1 MLGVVGAFFRWAHPR
16 SRGENWP
23 HRRGGATTGGLIPA
37 HAGKTVLGVVGA
49 FFRWAHPRSRG
60 ENEAL
65 RASSDA
71 LMGSSPLTRGK
82 HRRVGDPHQP
92 LGLIPAHAGK
102 TPGRPRRPT
111 LGAAHPRSRGENFG
125 PSFEGCSR
133 TGSSPLTRGKRSGQW
148 PGLSA
153 PRLIPAHAGK
163 TWRRQACWRPVPA
176 HPRSRGENLRAQDR
190 PAYHRGSSP
199 LTRGKP
205 TEVSRQLSPARLIP
219 AHAGK
224 TQVPGRESRP

>member
-1 MLGVVGAFFRWAHPR
+1 MTRGRRGRSHPR
-16 SRGENWP
+16 SRGENTAGDQP
-23 HRRGGATTGGLIPA
+23 LRPRGLIPA
-37 HAGKTVLGVVGA
+37 HAGKT
-49 FFRWAHPRSRG
+49 
-60 ENEAL
+60 
-65 RASSDA
+65 
-71 LMGSSPLTRGK
+71 TRG
-82 HRRVGDPHQP
+82 RGQSRSGS
-92 LGLIPAHAGK
+92 
-102 TPGRPRRPT
+102 
-111 LGAAHPRSRGENFG
+111 AHPRSRGENFG

>member
-1 MLGVVGAFFRWAHPR
+1 MTDRSPSKHTAHPR

-23 HRRGGATTGGLIPA
+23 HRRGGATTGG
-37 HAGKTVLGVVGA
+37 
-49 FFRWAHPRSRG
+49 
-60 ENEAL
+60 
-65 RASSDA
+65 
-71 LMGSSPLTRGK
+71 SSPLTRGK
-82 HRRVGDPHQP
+82 LAPPSGRGHHG
-92 LGLIPAHAGK
+92 GLIPAHAGK
-102 TPGRPRRPT
+102 TTRGRGQSRS
-111 LGAAHPRSRGENFG
+111 GSAHPRSRGENFG